1 MVFPKEVC
9 VSDVIGGF
17 ALEVGDD
24 IRGLDLENAVG
35 AVLGEVPVIE
45 IVLEDFVVGGVD
57 DGVSF

>member
-1 MVFPKEVC
+1 M
-9 VSDVIGGF
+9 SDVIGGF

>member
-1 MVFPKEVC
+1 M
-9 VSDVIGGF
+9 SDVIGGF

-35 AVLGEVPVIE
+35 AALGEVPVIE